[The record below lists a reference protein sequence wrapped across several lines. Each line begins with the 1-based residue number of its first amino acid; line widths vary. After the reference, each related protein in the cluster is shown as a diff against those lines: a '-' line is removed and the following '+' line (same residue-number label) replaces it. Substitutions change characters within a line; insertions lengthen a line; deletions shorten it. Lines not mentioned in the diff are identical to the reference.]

1 MELKSELARMR
12 GCNFIINI
20 REAPSQM
27 IKVCLLGL
35 GKTGAVVAEQLS
47 KSQEFDL
54 VSVISKSGS
63 PKIGRTIGEVIGG
76 DQDLVI
82 EDAKNLNQE
91 IEEKQFQVAVDF
103 TSPEASMNYA
113 RIFAEKGISMVI
125 GTTGFNTLQ
134 IYELKKLAQQSK
146 VGIVY
151 APNISVGVNLLL
163 SIAKILARFIPHY
176 DVEITEHCHRG
187 KKDAP
192 SGTALKIADEISAI
206 KGPFH
211 TKAYTYGRKG
221 TKLRSKG
228 EIGIHSIRAGGNA
241 GVHQVLF
248 AGESDEIEIIHRSYS
263 RAIYAEGALKAA
275 AFIAGRQGYYQME
288 EVLMADQRMN
298 LNSQTPP
305 RLKFNLRF

>member
-1 MELKSELARMR
+1 
-12 GCNFIINI
+12 
-20 REAPSQM
+20 M

-35 GKTGAVVAEQLS
+35 GKTGTVIAEQLS
-47 KSQEFDL
+47 KSPEFNL

-63 PKIGRTIGEVIGG
+63 SKIGRPLGEIINNLN
-76 DQDLVI
+76 QDLVI
-82 EDAKNLNQE
+82 EDARNLGRE
-91 IEEKQFQVAVDF
+91 IEEKCFQVAVDF

-125 GTTGFNTLQ
+125 GTTGFNTMQL
-134 IYELKKLAQQSK
+134 YELKKLAERSK

-163 SIAKILARFIPHY
+163 SLAKILARLIPHY

-192 SGTALKIADEISAI
+192 SGTALKIADEISAV
-206 KGPFH
+206 KGPIH
-211 TKAYTYGRKG
+211 AKAYTYGRKG
-221 TKLRSKG
+221 TNLRSQG

-275 AFIAGRQGYYQME
+275 AFIAGRQGFYPME
-288 EVLMADQRMN
+288 EVLLADQRM
-298 LNSQTPP
+298 NSQTPP
-305 RLKFNLRF
+305 RLKFNVRL